1 MRNTRTSLAISFD
14 EKTQPLTQKSGKT
27 DKNFLR
33 ENRNFKAI
41 TPIIYNNDFKKK
53 IVTLF

>member
-1 MRNTRTSLAISFD
+1 MRKTSTSLAVCFD

-33 ENRNFKAI
+33 ENRNFKTI
-41 TPIIYNNDFKKK
+41 TPIIYNKDFKK